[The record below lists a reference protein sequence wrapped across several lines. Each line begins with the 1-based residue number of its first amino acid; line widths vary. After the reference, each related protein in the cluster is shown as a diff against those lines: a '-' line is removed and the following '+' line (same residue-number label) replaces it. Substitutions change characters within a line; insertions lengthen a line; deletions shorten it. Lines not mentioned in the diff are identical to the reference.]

1 MVRRSR
7 SQKIRLFCSLC
18 FKLQA
23 AGKNLLIHYQR
34 KIVELSRQGVRKV
47 SQMRRHLEAD
57 VKTAGIGGHQ
67 LALNEVRRRFQP
79 TNKDIYN
86 HMYQARMAQRFSKL
100 DQENVDALIV
110 KWKKEKT
117 SADAFHFR
125 PPSSDVAAVNDACN
139 SLINDKDDIMSDE
152 VPILNYWPLI
162 KTACFSVTKQLI
174 KGRFKKVRGS
184 IVSHGCHLS
193 HYKICPAL

>member
-1 MVRRSR
+1 MGISRTNLIYAWRTAVFFSVSHHSPSPFFHSLQTFRSNMVRRSR

-67 LALNEVRRRFQP
+67 LALNEARRRFQP
-79 TNKDIYN
+79 TNLQS
-86 HMYQARMAQRFSKL
+86 HVSSKNGPTVF
-100 DQENVDALIV
+100 Q
-110 KWKKEKT
+110 T
-117 SADAFHFR
+117 
-125 PPSSDVAAVNDACN
+125 
-139 SLINDKDDIMSDE
+139 
-152 VPILNYWPLI
+152 
-162 KTACFSVTKQLI
+162 
-174 KGRFKKVRGS
+174 
-184 IVSHGCHLS
+184 
-193 HYKICPAL
+193 

>member
-1 MVRRSR
+1 MPLLLSGKR
-7 SQKIRLFCSLC
+7 K
-18 FKLQA
+18 KPLQM
-23 AGKNLLIHYQR
+23 LSILDHILVMLI
-34 KIVELSRQGVRKV
+34 I
-47 SQMRRHLEAD
+47 
-57 VKTAGIGGHQ
+57 
-67 LALNEVRRRFQP
+67 
-79 TNKDIYN
+79 
-86 HMYQARMAQRFSKL
+86 
-100 DQENVDALIV
+100 
-110 KWKKEKT
+110 
-117 SADAFHFR
+117 
-125 PPSSDVAAVNDACN
+125 AAVNDACN